1 MTAPCEPRSGSTA
14 PIAAATR
21 ARGSSLGRI
30 RPPREHLLRPGR
42 SAALPWRPMEPD
54 RTHSEPSAWQAAI
67 DFGVDVTLLA
77 ANLERTPAERLREL
91 VAMNRF
97 QAELQARTV
106 PSELRRRIDAEEL
119 MAKFG
124 ALLAAAPES
133 VGP

>member
-1 MTAPCEPRSGSTA
+1 
-14 PIAAATR
+14 
-21 ARGSSLGRI
+21 
-30 RPPREHLLRPGR
+30 
-42 SAALPWRPMEPD
+42 MEPD

-77 ANLERTPAERLREL
+77 ENLERTPAERLREL

-106 PSELRRRIDAEEL
+106 PSEVLGRIDTAEL

-124 ALLAAAPES
+124 ALLSGAIES
-133 VGP
+133 AGP

>member
-1 MTAPCEPRSGSTA
+1 MA
-14 PIAAATR
+14 
-21 ARGSSLGRI
+21 
-30 RPPREHLLRPGR
+30 
-42 SAALPWRPMEPD
+42 PD

-67 DFGVDVTLLA
+67 DFGVDMTLLA
-77 ANLERTPAERLREL
+77 ENLERTPAERLRAL

-133 VGP
+133 AGP

>member
-1 MTAPCEPRSGSTA
+1 
-14 PIAAATR
+14 
-21 ARGSSLGRI
+21 
-30 RPPREHLLRPGR
+30 
-42 SAALPWRPMEPD
+42 MEPD
-54 RTHSEPSAWQAAI
+54 RTHSAWQAAI

-77 ANLERTPAERLREL
+77 ANLERTPAERLRAL

-97 QAELQARTV
+97 QAELQTRTV

-133 VGP
+133 AGP

>member
-1 MTAPCEPRSGSTA
+1 M
-14 PIAAATR
+14 AAD
-21 ARGSSLGRI
+21 G
-30 RPPREHLLRPGR
+30 P
-42 SAALPWRPMEPD
+42 
-54 RTHSEPSAWQAAI
+54 HSEPSAWQAAI

-124 ALLAAAPES
+124 AYLAGAPES
-133 VGP
+133 AET